1 MTYPSITILTATLN
15 PQIPIFKT
23 MLESVK
29 KQKYHGLVE
38 HIILDGGSK
47 NGSME
52 LAKEYGCKIL
62 HFKNSINEGESRM
75 YKGILASHGEI
86 LLLLESDNFLVG
98 LDWLSRLVEPF
109 NNPRV
114 FSSYPAYNDYEKG
127 MNILTRYTA
136 LIGAPEPTLFF
147 LRKSDKTPRTQ
158 TLYDKG
164 TILSENNRYYTVK
177 FNSLN
182 LPTMGDNGF
191 MVRKNVLE
199 KVILKGKTYFHTDA
213 FRMLLDL
220 GYDTYGV
227 TKNSIIHTTKSN
239 MVRTVIRRI
248 QVKRH
253 FSDDL
258 RGTRKY
264 LVFNWHSTED
274 WVRLFVYMF
283 FSLTLIQPLI
293 FSIQGYK
300 KIPDIAWF
308 LHPVMCFIMV
318 IGYVISEV
326 EYQVKN
332 LFKKFV

>member
-1 MTYPSITILTATLN
+1 
-15 PQIPIFKT
+15 
-23 MLESVK
+23 MLESIK
-29 KQKYHGLVE
+29 EQRYHGYIE

-52 LAKEYGCKIL
+52 LAKQYGCKIL
-62 HFKNSINEGESRM
+62 IFRNSIHEGESRM
-75 YKGILASHGEI
+75 YKGIHACHGEI

-98 LDWLSRLVEPF
+98 SDWMSRLTEPF
-109 NNPRV
+109 KNSKV
-114 FSSYPAYNDYEKG
+114 FSTYPAYNNFEKH

-136 LIGAPEPTLFF
+136 LIGAPEPTLFY
-147 LRKSDKTPRTQ
+147 LKKSDKIPRIQ
-158 TLYDKG
+158 ASYDKG
-164 TILSENNRYYTVK
+164 TILSENSRYYTVK

-191 MVRKNVLE
+191 MVRKKVLN
-199 KVILKGKTYFHTDA
+199 KVIFKSRMYFHTDA

-239 MVRTVIRRI
+239 MVHTVMRRI

-264 LVFNWHSTED
+264 LVFNWHSAED
-274 WVRLFVYMF
+274 WLRLVVYII
-283 FSLTLIQPLI
+283 FSLTLIQPLF
-293 FSIQGYK
+293 FSIRGYK

-308 LHPVMCFIMV
+308 LHPVMCFVMV
-318 IGYVISEV
+318 IGYMISEV
-326 EYQVKN
+326 EYQIKN
-332 LFKKFV
+332 ISKKLI